1 MAVGEG
7 VGVAVASHME
17 GVQGEEA
24 EPAVAAAGTVVT
36 VVGHCTI
43 EVAVG

>member
-1 MAVGEG
+1 MA
-7 VGVAVASHME
+7 AAASHTV

-24 EPAVAAAGTVVT
+24 EPVAAVAGTVVT